1 MYLSTVTVGTVCLP
15 ILCNFE
21 TMLFRCCFQLPM
33 NPLSPHAAYKFLEFI
48 DQNESLALTFVD
60 LGVGFV
66 LFTLLFNGIPH
77 ERAL

>member
-1 MYLSTVTVGTVCLP
+1 
-15 ILCNFE
+15 
-21 TMLFRCCFQLPM
+21 M
-33 NPLSPHAAYKFLEFI
+33 NPLSPHAAYKLLEFI

-66 LFTLLFNGIPH
+66 LCTLLFNGIHH